1 MSEVIKRKQV
11 VPAILRATKRD
22 LRFVAMALGRIGSK
36 LDLTE
41 DEEIA
46 LDAVSDKLFN
56 LAADI
61 EMIDELYNSGRS
73 AEIA

>member
-1 MSEVIKRKQV
+1 MSKVLKRKQV

-22 LRFVAMALGRIGSK
+22 LRFVSASLGRIGSK

-41 DEEIA
+41 DEQHA

-61 EMIDELYNSGRS
+61 EMIDELYHSGRA
-73 AEIA
+73 AEIG

>member
-1 MSEVIKRKQV
+1 MSEVLKRKQV

-22 LRFVAMALGRIGSK
+22 LRFVAASLGRIGSK

-41 DEEIA
+41 DEQIA
-46 LDAVSDKLFN
+46 IDAVSDKLFN

-61 EMIDELYNSGRS
+61 EMIDELYHSGRA
-73 AEIA
+73 AEIG

>member
-1 MSEVIKRKQV
+1 MSEVMRRKQV
-11 VPAILRATKRD
+11 VPAILQATKRD

-46 LDAVSDKLFN
+46 LDAVSDKLLN

-73 AEIA
+73 AEIV